1 MIGGRTRDHLSF
13 YCTGPLPAEAK
24 RLGFW
29 GGKVPLTWGPA
40 DGQEGMRKNYE
51 ELKQHRES

>member
-40 DGQEGMRKNYE
+40 DGAEGMRKNYE
-51 ELKQHRES
+51 ELKKHRES